1 MRAALRAIAEG
12 DVAPFADIIN
22 EATSGVKTN
31 QAWLY
36 HKCHELFEYRDGQLL
51 RKSRKGMGEKGLRH
65 ISASGKVKNMY

>member
-22 EATSGVKTN
+22 EAHTGDETN

-36 HKCHELFEYRDGQLL
+36 HKCHELFDTVMVSYYANHAKEWVKR
-51 RKSRKGMGEKGLRH
+51 ELRH